1 MKTAVTMARG
11 RTERVYLVAEVGWR
25 IMTPRPVAGQYL
37 TKTLFRK
44 AVTCPRKLVYATRPD
59 LYPSQVTSGDGL
71 AQYLADEGV
80 RFGNYCKG
88 MFPQGVEVGLS
99 GTAPTVENLVAETAG
114 LLKRDTKRITVFEGA
129 IRHEKFFL
137 RPDILDRVTNEDSN
151 TAPELRLIEVK
162 AKSWNSNKSYES
174 LMWTRGKPKAS
185 FLRYVQDVAFQAMVA
200 KLSYPE
206 YKVSSWLMMPDR
218 AKVMRPEMLCDTN
231 FDEQVNSEG
240 DENLVLADNQG
251 IATLV
256 NVDDAVAQ
264 VTGDFIDGRGLSE
277 VASSW
282 ADAIQGQLQGDVSID
297 ANIGARCSSCE
308 YRDGKAFKMCWEEAT
323 KDDSHADLI
332 LDLHAISE
340 KKVKHFLQQ
349 KKYQMV
355 DLTYE
360 DFELNSGGMPNEVR
374 KGVDPKKIITRAQRQ
389 FYQICT
395 RKRESTCPSER
406 RSYIVRKDALQS
418 EMRTWKYPLHFIDFE
433 TIAPALPHFSGDSP
447 YDSYAFQLS
456 HHTLDEDHEV
466 KHSSEFLN
474 TRYDTRPSI
483 EFLDALY
490 ESIGPILTEGGT
502 LMQWSPHETRT
513 LQTMLA
519 SPITQAELSP
529 EKCAGLSQFLQGGS
543 SPMVDLH
550 QLASRHYYVD
560 GSSASTS
567 IKRLLKPTIDASDEL
582 KRLYGSPTYNGHNF
596 TNFQWYQEDADG
608 NAVDPYKLIEDFSS
622 DETSSPIAHGGA
634 AVAAYSDL
642 VLGKVKEDVRKK
654 TESSLLRYCEL
665 DTLAMVMIVQ
675 AWKDFL
681 KE

>member
-1 MKTAVTMARG
+1 M
-11 RTERVYLVAEVGWR
+11 
-25 IMTPRPVAGQYL
+25 Q
-37 TKTLFRK
+37 
-44 AVTCPRKLVYATRPD
+44 
-59 LYPSQVTSGDGL
+59 SQ
-71 AQYLADEGV
+71 
-80 RFGNYCKG
+80 
-88 MFPQGVEVGLS
+88 
-99 GTAPTVENLVAETAG
+99 
-114 LLKRDTKRITVFEGA
+114 KR
-129 IRHEKFFL
+129 
-137 RPDILDRVTNEDSN
+137 
-151 TAPELRLIEVK
+151 
-162 AKSWNSNKSYES
+162 
-174 LMWTRGKPKAS
+174 
-185 FLRYVQDVAFQAMVA
+185 
-200 KLSYPE
+200 
-206 YKVSSWLMMPDR
+206 
-218 AKVMRPEMLCDTN
+218 
-231 FDEQVNSEG
+231 
-240 DENLVLADNQG
+240 
-251 IATLV
+251 
-256 NVDDAVAQ
+256 
-264 VTGDFIDGRGLSE
+264 
-277 VASSW
+277 
-282 ADAIQGQLQGDVSID
+282 
-297 ANIGARCSSCE
+297 
-308 YRDGKAFKMCWEEAT
+308 
-323 KDDSHADLI
+323 
-332 LDLHAISE
+332 
-340 KKVKHFLQQ
+340 
-349 KKYQMV
+349 
-355 DLTYE
+355 
-360 DFELNSGGMPNEVR
+360 SGGMPNEVR